1 MATLNRLMHER
12 ACDPAI
18 GRLLDELE
26 PYTETLPEDHP
37 DNALVRVARR
47 DYERAIRIPPSLQAA
62 LAQHSAESYQVWAE
76 ARPSNDFTAVTPYLQ
91 KSVDLS
97 RQIAG
102 CFPGYEHIADPLIAQ
117 SDEGMNARVLQ
128 VLFADLRQELV
139 PLVRQIMD
147 QEPLDDSFLLQQFP
161 KAEQLAL
168 GRRLITDYGYDWRR
182 GRQDETRHPFMTS
195 FGTGDVR
202 ITTRVVPNQ
211 LPEALFSTLH
221 EAGHGMYEQGI
232 DPSFDGTPLGRGT
245 SSGLHESQARL
256 WENIIGRSCGL
267 WRHYYS
273 TAQQIFPVQLGHV
286 SVGEFYAAI
295 NKVQP
300 SLIRTEA
307 DEVTYNLHVMIRFDL
322 ELALLEGKLEVAD
335 LPEVWHGRYESDLGL
350 RAPNDIDGVLQ
361 DVHWYYGIV
370 GGMFQGYTLGNVMS
384 AAIYEAAL
392 CAEPEIP
399 QQIDRGE
406 FGVLREWLTDNIY
419 QYGRTYTADQIIER
433 VCGGTLS
440 IEPYMRYLRRKFGA
454 LYELDL

>member
-1 MATLNRLMHER
+1 
-12 ACDPAI
+12 
-18 GRLLDELE
+18 
-26 PYTETLPEDHP
+26 
-37 DNALVRVARR
+37 
-47 DYERAIRIPPSLQAA
+47 
-62 LAQHSAESYQVWAE
+62 
-76 ARPSNDFTAVTPYLQ
+76 
-91 KSVDLS
+91 
-97 RQIAG
+97 
-102 CFPGYEHIADPLIAQ
+102 
-117 SDEGMNARVLQ
+117 
-128 VLFADLRQELV
+128 
-139 PLVRQIMD
+139 
-147 QEPLDDSFLLQQFP
+147 
-161 KAEQLAL
+161 
-168 GRRLITDYGYDWRR
+168 
-182 GRQDETRHPFMTS
+182 
-195 FGTGDVR
+195 
-202 ITTRVVPNQ
+202 VVPNQ

-256 WENIIGRSCGL
+256 WENIIGRSCAL